1 MVKLYVLIAT
11 IVVVLCQNPSTQSPY
26 SLEGALNIF
35 SEFVDTTL
43 STLSQSAGLS
53 EICPYRDNVAKS
65 VESLLPQYIRG
76 QDEALRIIVNAVS
89 AWEFGKRS
97 GKSDALVLAL
107 TGSTGVGKSE
117 TAFRLA
123 ESMFSR
129 STRVGQSRRF
139 IPNGLLVIRGED
151 YSEISEAGGLGVGE
165 IYARIRER
173 ITSHLQ
179 KCDGKAIIVF
189 DEVQKI
195 MPRSLDVLIP
205 ALEEKG
211 TITHTDPVTKRTAS
225 MSTSEVIFVFISD
238 IGADRMTRLLLK
250 YQTRTAIP
258 INVLRHEVKQTLDEQ
273 WQKLQFGKSVNEVV
287 PFLPMEQEHIQE
299 VLNLKFL
306 MLAEENKYVYWLD
319 LAVDEEVVGHLSS
332 PHFIKYVNQTVKVN
346 PRGNDNSP
354 AKSNSNPNN
363 VGNNNNT
370 NSASPK
376 PSSKVF
382 AKYGARALETGGPL
396 QDIKS
401 LFFRY
406 MRPWRPS
413 QVLHIGIANKN
424 DVRISHAS
432 PARSKMAES
441 TTEMDGGTSSSSA
454 HTRPEPTNSDIQLF
468 LQWCKFHEG
477 MIKPR
482 GSVKNS
488 GHNSLSVPSSL
499 AFSPQCETLFFGPL
513 SSTY

>member
-1 MVKLYVLIAT
+1 MIRGLYVLITT
-11 IVVVLCQNPSTQSPY
+11 IVVVLCESPSQSPY
-26 SLEGALNIF
+26 SLEGALSIF

-65 VESLLPQYIRG
+65 AESQLPQYIRG
-76 QDEALRIIVNAVS
+76 QDEALKIIVNAVS

-123 ESMFSR
+123 ESVFAR

-211 TITHTDPVTKRTAS
+211 TITHTNPVTKRTTS
-225 MSTSEVIFVFISD
+225 LSTSEVIFVFISD

-299 VLNLKFL
+299 VLKLKFHL
-306 MLAEENKYVYWLD
+306 LAEENRYVYWLD
-319 LAVDEEVVGHLSS
+319 LAVDEEVVVHLSS
-332 PHFIKYVNQTVKVN
+332 PHYIKYVNQTVKVN
-346 PRGNDNSP
+346 PRGNDNS
-354 AKSNSNPNN
+354 NTNN
-363 VGNNNNT
+363 VGSNNNT
-370 NSASPK
+370 TISPK

-401 LFFRY
+401 LFFRH

-424 DVRISHAS
+424 DVRISYSS

-441 TTEMDGGTSSSSA
+441 TTAMDGGASSTSA
-454 HTRPEPTNSDIQLF
+454 LTRPEPTNSDIQLF

-482 GSVKNS
+482 ESVKNS